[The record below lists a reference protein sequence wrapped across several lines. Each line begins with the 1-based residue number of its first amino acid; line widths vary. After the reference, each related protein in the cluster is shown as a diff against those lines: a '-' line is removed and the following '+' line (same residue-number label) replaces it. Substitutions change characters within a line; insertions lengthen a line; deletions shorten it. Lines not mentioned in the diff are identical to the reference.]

1 MSGPLESGLEVLR
14 ARFRERVR
22 GDLATLNDALDALEG
37 GRRTAAEVH
46 AEMRAV
52 LHRLAG
58 AAGSFGWPEIGTLAG
73 TLEQELGAAPDPGAD
88 PVLTA
93 ARWRAG
99 IAELARRTP
108 PTGA

>member
-1 MSGPLESGLEVLR
+1 MTEPLESGLARLR
-14 ARFRERVR
+14 ARFLARVQE
-22 GDLATLNDALDALEG
+22 DLARMTAALDGLEA
-37 GRRTAAEVH
+37 GRRTAGEVH
-46 AEMRAV
+46 AELRGR

>member
-73 TLEQELGAAPDPGAD
+73 TLEEELGEPPGSGAD
-88 PVLTA
+88 PLLTA

-99 IAELARRTP
+99 LAALARLSP
-108 PTGA
+108 PGD